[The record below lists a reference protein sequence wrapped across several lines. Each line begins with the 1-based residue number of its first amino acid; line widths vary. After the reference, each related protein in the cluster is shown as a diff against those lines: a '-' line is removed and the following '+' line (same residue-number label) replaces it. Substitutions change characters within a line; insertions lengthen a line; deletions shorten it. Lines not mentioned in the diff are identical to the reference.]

1 MGDVRPPLYSD
12 ISDLN
17 QPLHKVCPGPFLL
30 RNRLLH
36 EVERKERKRKKERKK
51 TKTEFPLPTSTG
63 TVFMSSKTPLQFGE
77 EGNGPMPTA
86 STISLLFSHAHP
98 AVGGMSSRGKEHA
111 ACCFLLVNFSVLI
124 PLIPTITYIS
134 LALPYLSFFY
144 QLTSSSLSLISPHS
158 IFQSI
163 NLNTLSG
170 RQHTYLVVP
179 PLAIL
184 FYYLHPVYTPLSPPL
199 LSSLP
204 LSLSVHTPLFHPVF
218 SQRP

>member
-1 MGDVRPPLYSD
+1 MSDVRPPLYSD

-36 EVERKERKRKKERKK
+36 EVERKERMRKKEKK
-51 TKTEFPLPTSTG
+51 EKTEFPFLRVPVRYSCPAR
-63 TVFMSSKTPLQFGE
+63 TPLQFGE

-98 AVGGMSSRGKEHA
+98 AVGRHEQQRQEHA

-163 NLNTLSG
+163 NLNSLYLADNI
-170 RQHTYLVVP
+170 HTW
-179 PLAIL
+179 
-184 FYYLHPVYTPLSPPL
+184 
-199 LSSLP
+199 
-204 LSLSVHTPLFHPVF
+204 
-218 SQRP
+218 